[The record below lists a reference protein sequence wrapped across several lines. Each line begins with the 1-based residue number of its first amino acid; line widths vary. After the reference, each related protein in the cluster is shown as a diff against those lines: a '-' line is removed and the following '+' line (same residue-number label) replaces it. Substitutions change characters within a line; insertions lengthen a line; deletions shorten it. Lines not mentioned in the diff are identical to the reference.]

1 MSDIW
6 RNGVFS
12 FMFFFFKFTPTRS
25 TLPSGRCIFSPT
37 VYTFLKHKY
46 IIMIQFKQAANIR
59 LIFLFHQVSWRNLNG
74 PFQKNPN
81 KGGSGG
87 VVSGHTIF
95 RGIEKEHTKTPG
107 ASGKRSRVTKGETIS
122 LPLLPISVTG
132 LFQKDSKTPSRW
144 VVEDIEFPGL
154 LKREHAEIPSIN

>member
-1 MSDIW
+1 MDYS
-6 RNGVFS
+6 R
-12 FMFFFFKFTPTRS
+12 
-25 TLPSGRCIFSPT
+25 
-37 VYTFLKHKY
+37 
-46 IIMIQFKQAANIR
+46 
-59 LIFLFHQVSWRNLNG
+59 
-74 PFQKNPN
+74 KNPN
-81 KGGSGG
+81 KVGSRG